1 MVLSGVQ
8 RTTKFVKYLQD
19 FGWEPTVLTVGEIAY
34 YAKDVSLLHD
44 LEKRKIRII
53 RTSSFDANALMKK
66 RDIVGIPSEKIRKNF
81 KPNK

>member
-1 MVLSGVQ
+1 MNKVLVIAYYFPPLGLSGVQ

-44 LEKRKIRII
+44 LEKEK
-53 RTSSFDANALMKK
+53 SELFEPLLLMQM
-66 RDIVGIPSEKIRKNF
+66 R
-81 KPNK
+81 